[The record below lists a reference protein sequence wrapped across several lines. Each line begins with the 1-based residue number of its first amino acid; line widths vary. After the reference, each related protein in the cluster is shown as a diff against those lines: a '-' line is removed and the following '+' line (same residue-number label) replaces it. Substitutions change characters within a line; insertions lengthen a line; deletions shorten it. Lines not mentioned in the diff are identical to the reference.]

1 MHDEVTH
8 ELELDQEMPLEA
20 LHQHDQQAVVKK
32 KQSLLSEVRDGNRF
46 SGNFLKGLANIK
58 IFLVG
63 SLHQF
68 YL

>member
-32 KQSLLSEVRDGNRF
+32 KQSLLSEVRDGSRL
-46 SGNFLKGLANIK
+46 SGNIENDWPTLKY
-58 IFLVG
+58 FW
-63 SLHQF
+63 
-68 YL
+68 